1 MALTFFSDNRKQSG
15 NSVFYTEW
23 LEENPKV
30 KTLEFLVNEFK
41 LVQSG
46 KGYLAVTEDF
56 TYFIWKNS
64 KETKL
69 LVEALK
75 VYVKEPN
82 KGHPIYLVRKKVTD
96 ERLSLA
102 ADLDTEITWFEGKG
116 VYTTSEESSSSEK
129 TMENPFL
136 G

>member
-1 MALTFFSDNRKQSG
+1 M
-15 NSVFYTEW
+15 
-23 LEENPKV
+23 
-30 KTLEFLVNEFK
+30 
-41 LVQSG
+41 VQSG

>member
-1 MALTFFSDNRKQSG
+1 MALTFFSDNQRQSG

-23 LEENPKV
+23 LEENPRV
-30 KTLEFLVNEFK
+30 KTLEFPVTELK

-46 KGYLAVTEDF
+46 KGYLAITEFF

-69 LVEALK
+69 LLEAMK

-82 KGHPIYLVRKKVTD
+82 KGHPIYLVRKKITD
-96 ERLSLA
+96 EKLSLA

-116 VYTTSEESSSSEK
+116 VYTTSEESLDSEK
-129 TMENPFL
+129 TTDNPFL
-136 G
+136 S